1 MTPQL
6 LGLATLLALAA
17 GMLLGV
23 LFIAAGVVIIRRNAR
38 RNALPGS
45 LAAAIGLGALAAGG
59 YGLAI
64 MERAI

>member
-6 LGLATLLALAA
+6 LGLATLLGLAA

-23 LFIAAGVVIIRRNAR
+23 LCTAAGVVIIRRNA
-38 RNALPGS
+38 LKGS
-45 LAAAIGLGALAAGG
+45 LAAAIGVGALAAGG
-59 YGLAI
+59 YGLVI